1 MYPFKNRTFISGLFI
16 SFLSIVFTQCTRYV
30 ANPNACYNDKVK
42 NLLVTH
48 CAGTGCHNS
57 QDKEKGFDFTN
68 YDGVM
73 KAVKAK
79 HALQSELYT
88 VLNRTGEE
96 QMPPNYSLSK
106 EEKAMIKNWIN
117 NGALNNSCVVQTCDS
132 SQITY
137 SKVSKVLQANCTGC
151 HNKNNVSGGIVL
163 DTYSGVLA
171 SQNNNNRLL
180 GSIQHETGYS
190 AMPKFTAQ
198 LSACDIR
205 LIEKWVE
212 TGMPN
217 N

>member
-1 MYPFKNRTFISGLFI
+1 MNQFKYRLIFFKLFI
-16 SFLSIVFTQCTRYV
+16 SLLSLIFSNCTRYV
-30 ANPNACYNDKVK
+30 ANPDACYNDKIK

-48 CAGTGCHNS
+48 CAGAGCHNS
-57 QDKEKGFDFTN
+57 KDKEKGFDFTN

-88 VLNRTGEE
+88 VLNGNGEE
-96 QMPPNYSLSK
+96 RMPPAYSLSK
-106 EEKAMIKNWIN
+106 DEKAMIKNWIN
-117 NGALNNSCVVQTCDS
+117 NGALNNACVVQQCDS

-163 DTYSGVLA
+163 DTYPGVFA
-171 SQNNNNRLL
+171 SQNNNKQLI
-180 GSIQHETGYS
+180 GSIRHETGYS
-190 AMPKFTAQ
+190 AMPKYAAQ
-198 LSACDIR
+198 LSDCDTR
-205 LIEKWVE
+205 VIEKWVE
-212 TGMPN
+212 SGMPN